1 MCEHCGCRAV
11 EPIAQLMDEHY
22 EMLDLSGAIRT
33 LLAAGDR
40 AGASAKLAELD
51 RRLAP
56 HASREERGVFAA
68 LKEQGDFAAE
78 VLDLEADHRA
88 FDATLADLDTTA
100 PDFDQQVKRFLADLS
115 LHIDRENLGVFPVTV
130 VTLDDDGWETV
141 TRAHAETPALQC
153 APER

>member
-1 MCEHCGCRAV
+1 M

-22 EMLDLSGAIRT
+22 EMLDLSGRIRA
-33 LLAAGDR
+33 LLAAGDL
-40 AGASAKLAELD
+40 AGASTVLAGLG
-51 RRLAP
+51 RLLGP
-56 HASREERGVFAA
+56 HAHREERGVFAA

-88 FDATLADLDTTA
+88 FDVTLTELDITA
-100 PDFDQQVKRFLADLS
+100 PGFEKQVRTVLADLS

-141 TRAHAETPALQC
+141 NRAHHSAL
-153 APER
+153 ADS